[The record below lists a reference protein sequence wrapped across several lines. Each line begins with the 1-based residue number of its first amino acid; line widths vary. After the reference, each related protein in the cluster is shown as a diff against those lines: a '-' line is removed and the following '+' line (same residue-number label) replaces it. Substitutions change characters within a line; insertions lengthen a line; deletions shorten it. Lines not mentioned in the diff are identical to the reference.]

1 MGTPDHAIACIGCG
15 ALVPDIEGPTFRYPD
30 AASPGCWA
38 IFGEILANE
47 YGTFNYPDV
56 QRLTIDAY
64 AAQHPGR
71 VTPQTRQ
78 SVTVHLMSLCCVLE
92 RRYPMVRATEMIGH
106 AISRYKGRFEWLT
119 PPGSRGA
126 VTVLDVVGATNLC
139 THIGRVERWAR
150 SVWMAWEE
158 HHTKIHPWIDQLQP

>member
-15 ALVPDIEGPTFRYPD
+15 ALVPDIDGPTFRYPD

-38 IFGEILANE
+38 IFGETLANE
-47 YGTFNYPDV
+47 YGIFNYPDV
-56 QRLTIDAY
+56 QRLTVDAY
-64 AAQHPGR
+64 AAQHPGPA
-71 VTPQTRQ
+71 TPQTRR
-78 SVTVHLMSLCCVLE
+78 SVTAHLMILRCVLE
-92 RRYPMVRATEMIGH
+92 PMGRAAEMMRH

-126 VTVLDVVGATNLC
+126 VTVLDVVGATNLS
-139 THIGRVERWAR
+139 THSGRVARWAR